1 MTLLLAILLIK
12 EDYIVMNDFDF
23 NFDFDDLDLDTATE
37 DFDSDVEMDVDNDL
51 DDENV
56 FDLNDDDLPS
66 FDDEEF
72 EDPTFEDAQDTSE
85 ELTEAAE
92 AAIFMD
98 TVRESFDNDADFVEY
113 VSENAVEWEL
123 YGLIPS
129 ASRALEAIKTIKVGD
144 WKQKNRQR
152 LIRREC
158 IRIACA
164 KKDPNYIKYKKY
176 RDLMR
181 TYRQKLFDKYETKAK
196 SNVLK
201 AANNSVAKA
210 SNIKTTSGAN
220 LTNRVKSAKTVS
232 EKGND
237 PTNAP
242 KKSKAS

>member
-1 MTLLLAILLIK
+1 
-12 EDYIVMNDFDF
+12 MNDFEF
-23 NFDFDDLDLDTATE
+23 NFDFDDDFDAATE
-37 DFDSDVEMDVDNDL
+37 DFDDDL
-51 DDENV
+51 NMDDEDTS
-56 FDLNDDDLPS
+56 FDFDDDDLPDFS
-66 FDDEEF
+66 DDEF
-72 EDPTFEDAQDTSE
+72 DDPTFEGADDSDD
-85 ELTEAAE
+85 LSEAAE

-113 VSENAVEWEL
+113 VTENAVEWEL

-129 ASRALEAIKTIKVGD
+129 ASRALEAIKTLKIDD

-158 IRIACA
+158 IRIAC
-164 KKDPNYIKYKKY
+164 KKNDPNYVKYKKF

-181 TYRQKLFDKYETKAK
+181 TYRQKIFDKYETKAK

-201 AANNSVAKA
+201 AKNNSVAKA

-220 LTNRVKSAKTVS
+220 LTNRVKSSKTTS
-232 EKGND
+232 ERGKD

>member
-1 MTLLLAILLIK
+1 M
-12 EDYIVMNDFDF
+12 FDEF
-23 NFDFDDLDLDTATE
+23 DVNFDFGEDDIATE
-37 DFDSDVEMDVDNDL
+37 EF
-51 DDENV
+51 DDE
-56 FDLNDDDLPS
+56 FMTDDDLPS
-66 FDDEEF
+66 LDDEEF
-72 EDPTFEDAQDTSE
+72 NDPTFEDAFDDSD
-85 ELTEAAE
+85 ELSEAAE

-98 TVRESFDNDADFVEY
+98 TVRESFDNDAEFIEY
-113 VSENAVEWEL
+113 VTENAVEWEL

-129 ASRALEAIKTIKVGD
+129 ASRALEAIKTLKIDD

-158 IRIACA
+158 IRIAC
-164 KKDPNYIKYKKY
+164 KKGDQNYIKYKKY

-181 TYRQKLFDKYETKAK
+181 QYRQKIFDRYEAKAK

-201 AANNSVAKA
+201 AKNNSVAKA

-220 LTNRVKSAKTVS
+220 LTNRVKASKS
-232 EKGND
+232 ESERGKD